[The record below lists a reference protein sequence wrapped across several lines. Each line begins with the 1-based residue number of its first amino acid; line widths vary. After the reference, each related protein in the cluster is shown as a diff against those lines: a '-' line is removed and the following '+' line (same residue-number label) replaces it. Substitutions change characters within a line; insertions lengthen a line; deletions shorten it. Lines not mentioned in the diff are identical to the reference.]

1 MTRLDCE
8 QIWREYKD
16 RVGNYIFA
24 HISNKDDAEDL
35 LSSVFAKIVQASSTY
50 RGNPNAAS
58 SFVYRI
64 TQNLVIDY
72 YRTRKTYD
80 EVPDELSPSP
90 LPTQSVEDDF
100 LKQTTLDFLADAL
113 ALLPEFE
120 RDVLILHYYKNI
132 SLKKIT
138 VKLQSTEGKV
148 KLAHNRAIKFLK
160 EKFKEF
166 DY

>member
-1 MTRLDCE
+1 MALIDCE
-8 QIWREYKD
+8 QIWLEYKD
-16 RVGNYIFA
+16 RVSCYIFS

-35 LSSVFAKIVQASSTY
+35 VSAVFAKIVQASSTY
-50 RGNPNAAS
+50 RGNPNAVS

-72 YRTRKTYD
+72 YRTKKTHD
-80 EVPDELSPSP
+80 EVPETLVAC
-90 LPTQSVEDDF
+90 QSIEGDF
-100 LKQTTLDFLADAL
+100 FKQTTLDFLADTL

-120 RDVLILHYYKNI
+120 RDVVILHYYKNI

>member
-1 MTRLDCE
+1 MAQLDCE
-8 QIWREYKD
+8 QIWREYRD

-50 RGNPNAAS
+50 RGNPDAVS

-80 EVPDELSPSP
+80 EVPELTPS
-90 LPTQSVEDDF
+90 TQSVEGDF

-138 VKLQSTEGKV
+138 VKLQSTESKV